1 MPTNINAKVN
11 GKVRTRQDKQNK
23 QQQTGQTNTI
33 NYKSLKY
40 KVLSSRNAICVCV
53 LIQFWGAVCMRPL

>member
-23 QQQTGQTNTI
+23 QQPNRS
-33 NYKSLKY
+33 NKHYKL
-40 KVLSSRNAICVCV
+40 
-53 LIQFWGAVCMRPL
+53 